1 MKRLYNV
8 ISILY
13 NDLRETN
20 MNEKNKG
27 NQDEFDIFIANS
39 IFPEAASI
47 FSTHIKTIK
56 SIKNT
61 AIIVMDTNALLVPYN
76 VGKDSVSQIRTTYE
90 KLVKTGQLIIPGQV
104 AREFA
109 NNRTNKI
116 LTLFQQLTRKQN
128 SITNLQKGKY
138 PLLESLPEYKEAIR
152 LEEEI
157 DRLIKEYRKTISSVL
172 DHIRSWRWDDPV
184 SRLYADL
191 FTEEIVFDLSID
203 QDNMKKEL
211 KKRQIHKIPPG
222 YKDASKDDSG
232 IGDLLIWFT
241 ILEIGRSKSKDVI
254 FVSGDEK
261 PDWWDIREN
270 QSIYPRYEL
279 IDEFR
284 RKSGGYSFH
293 IIHFSQ
299 FLDLYGASES
309 AVEEVR
315 EEESKLS
322 TEFSLIGEFIHKW
335 QILERTLLSKCSL
348 IEPNLPDRWRM
359 NLREVADQLY
369 RQRLVDKMFVL
380 ELQELN
386 IIRNLIVHKGESEI
400 DKIPSEI
407 KEIILRLD
415 ILIDIASK
423 ISFDNVD

>member
-47 FSTHIKTIK
+47 FSTYIKTIE

-76 VGKDSVSQIRTTYE
+76 IGKESVGQIRETYE
-90 KLVKTGQLIIPGQV
+90 KLVKTRQLIIPGQV

-109 NNRTNKI
+109 NNRTTKI

-128 SITNLQKGKY
+128 SVTNLQKGKY
-138 PLLESLPEYKEAIR
+138 PLLESLPEYKKAIE
-152 LEEEI
+152 LEEKI
-157 DRLIKEYRKTISSVL
+157 DLLIKEYRKTISSVL
-172 DHIRSWRWDDPV
+172 DHIRSWTWDDPV

-211 KKRQIHKIPPG
+211 KRRQIHKIPPG
-222 YKDASKDDSG
+222 YKDSGKDDSG

-241 ILEIGRSKSKDVI
+241 ILEIGRLKSKDVI
-254 FVSGDEK
+254 FVSGEEK
-261 PDWWDIREN
+261 PDWWHRMEN
-270 QSIYPRYEL
+270 QALYPRYEL

-284 RKSGGYSFH
+284 RESGGYSFH

-315 EEESKLS
+315 EEESRLS

-335 QILERTLLSKCSL
+335 QILERTLMSKHSL
-348 IEPNLPDRWRM
+348 IKPNLPDRWM
-359 NLREVADQLY
+359 NLRQVADQLY

-380 ELQELN
+380 ELRELN

>member
-1 MKRLYNV
+1 
-8 ISILY
+8 
-13 NDLRETN
+13 
-20 MNEKNKG
+20 
-27 NQDEFDIFIANS
+27 
-39 IFPEAASI
+39 
-47 FSTHIKTIK
+47 
-56 SIKNT
+56 
-61 AIIVMDTNALLVPYN
+61 
-76 VGKDSVSQIRTTYE
+76 
-90 KLVKTGQLIIPGQV
+90 
-104 AREFA
+104 
-109 NNRTNKI
+109 
-116 LTLFQQLTRKQN
+116 
-128 SITNLQKGKY
+128 
-138 PLLESLPEYKEAIR
+138 LPEYKEAIR

-211 KKRQIHKIPPG
+211 KRRQIHKIPPG

-261 PDWWDIREN
+261 PDWWDRREN
-270 QSIYPRYEL
+270 QALYPRYEL

-284 RKSGGYSFH
+284 RESGGYSFH

-315 EEESKLS
+315 EEESRLS

-335 QILERTLLSKCSL
+335 QILEQTLLSKYRL
-348 IEPNLPDRWRM
+348 IKPNSPERWI
-359 NLREVADQLY
+359 NPTEVAHQLY
-369 RQRLVDKMFVL
+369 GSGLVDKKFIVDLRDINHLRNAFVHDRNITMIRT
-380 ELQELN
+380 ELQ
-386 IIRNLIVHKGESEI
+386 
-400 DKIPSEI
+400 I
-407 KEIILRLD
+407 KEAISRLD
-415 ILIDIASK
+415 ELIAIASK
-423 ISFDNVD
+423 ISFEDAD